1 MKTKLIRLGNLTL
14 KAHRLDQH
22 ARQLRNQLR
31 EVSGSGFY
39 TSTALDEAGTELT
52 ISVKLPLYLQV
63 LPDAKPLLHV
73 FEICEGRDRAYAR
86 LHYPRTE
93 IGLCA
98 NKKTRLFI
106 DAWSES
112 FDPPKPA

>member
-1 MKTKLIRLGNLTL
+1 
-14 KAHRLDQH
+14 
-22 ARQLRNQLR
+22 
-31 EVSGSGFY
+31 
-39 TSTALDEAGTELT
+39 
-52 ISVKLPLYLQV
+52 

-73 FEICEGRDRAYAR
+73 FEVCEGRDRAYAR

-106 DAWSES
+106 DALSES